1 MGKKELTPRRQE
13 ILDFIVSYIDDNGY
27 PPTVR
32 EIGEKVG
39 LSSSSS
45 VHFHLKALEAS
56 GYLQRDGSLTRAIR
70 PIVDDDD
77 ASSAS
82 TSSPLQ
88 EIPLIGRVAAGEPI
102 FASQNTED
110 VLPMPATLFPDSDLF
125 MLEIKGDSMIN
136 AGILDGDYVV
146 VQAQE
151 TAENGDIIVALMQDE
166 ATVKRFYRRNDH
178 IELQPENDDMEPIRA
193 SDVQVVGRV
202 RGVVRRMR

>member
-13 ILDFIVSYIDDNGY
+13 ILDFIVSYIDENGY

-45 VHFHLKALEAS
+45 VHFHLKALEAA

-70 PIVDDDD
+70 PIIDEDD

-82 TSSPLQ
+82 TSDSLQ

-102 FASQNTED
+102 FAAENTED
-110 VLPMPATLFPDSDLF
+110 TLPMPATLFPDSDLF

-151 TAENGDIIVALMQDE
+151 TAENGDIVVALMQDD
-166 ATVKRFYRRNDH
+166 ATVKRFYRREDH
-178 IELQPENDDMEPIRA
+178 IELRPENDEMQPIRA